1 MSLLERRIKRIRR
14 WIDRCA
20 AACERRLW
28 ASAIAELDCAR
39 AELEETRRALGD
51 HLASEPLAT
60 GAASPALRVAL
71 TALLLLPLL
80 SHPAG
85 LPLGR
90 ENSLPPLFTASGSIV
105 EIVTADEKLLLD
117 SLRSPGGNPTA
128 RAVEAETEVA
138 REASSAA
145 EPGNSMSEGVSP
157 GLEAG
162 ASPLTEAPRVARAGG
177 ESSRSGEISETPKKD
192 ASSGKLRSDGEL
204 PAEEILRLLQVGQR
218 ALEGESAVVV
228 IR

>member
-1 MSLLERRIKRIRR
+1 M
-14 WIDRCA
+14 
-20 AACERRLW
+20 
-28 ASAIAELDCAR
+28 
-39 AELEETRRALGD
+39 
-51 HLASEPLAT
+51 
-60 GAASPALRVAL
+60 
-71 TALLLLPLL
+71 
-80 SHPAG
+80 
-85 LPLGR
+85 GR

-138 REASSAA
+138 REAPSVV
-145 EPGNSMSEGVSP
+145 EPGNAMAEGVP
-157 GLEAG
+157 
-162 ASPLTEAPRVARAGG
+162 PLTEAPRVARAGG
-177 ESSRSGEISETPKKD
+177 ESLRSGKISETPKKD

>member
-1 MSLLERRIKRIRR
+1 MERRIKRIRR

-60 GAASPALRVAL
+60 GSASPALRVAL
-71 TALLLLPLL
+71 TALLLLALL

-85 LPLGR
+85 LPR

-105 EIVTADEKLLLD
+105 EIVTADEKMLLD

-138 REASSAA
+138 YEASSAA

-157 GLEAG
+157 GLEEG
-162 ASPLTEAPRVARAGG
+162 APPLTEAPRVARAGG
-177 ESSRSGEISETPKKD
+177 ELSRSGEISETPKKD